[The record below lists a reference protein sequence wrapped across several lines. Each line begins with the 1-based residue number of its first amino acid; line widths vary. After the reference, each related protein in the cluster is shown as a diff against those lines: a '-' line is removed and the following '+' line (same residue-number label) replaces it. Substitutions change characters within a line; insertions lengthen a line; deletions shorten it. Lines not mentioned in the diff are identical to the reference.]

1 MEYTREL
8 FTSIENRNKEFN
20 AILNG
25 AEYNKGL
32 QINNI
37 RRIIKSFAIGEL
49 IEVVRCK
56 LMDRKIKIKNVGN
69 ANKIIPTLPDTF
81 DSYRQFR
88 NKKIVVYTCIIGKYD
103 QLKEPLLAFDNVTYI
118 CFTDDQANIDA
129 TADTKWEI
137 RSVPENILKTYEGT
151 LANRYVKMHPHELFP
166 EADYSIYVDG
176 NVKIVSF
183 PGAYLPG
190 TMGKAGLAIY
200 AHGQR
205 NCAYDEAQMC
215 IMRKKGKKEFIE
227 RQMQRYS
234 EEGFP
239 ENYGL
244 YECTIIATDLKND
257 NSNRIFDAW
266 WHEFVNSKSF
276 RDQLALP
283 YVMWKKGFQYTDIGL
298 LGANIFDDCRITVYS
313 HR

>member
-1 MEYTREL
+1 MEYTRDL
-8 FTSIENRNKEFN
+8 FQSIEDRNKEFN
-20 AILNG
+20 TLLGG

-37 RRIIKSFAIGEL
+37 RRIIGSFAVSEFV
-49 IEVVRCK
+49 EVVRCK
-56 LMDRKIKIKNVGN
+56 LADRKINTRNDGN
-69 ANKIIPTLPDTF
+69 TDKMISKLPDTF

-137 RSVPENILKTYEGT
+137 RSVPEDILKAHQGT
-151 LANRYVKMHPHELFP
+151 LANRYVKMHPHELFT

-200 AHGQR
+200 AHGRR
-205 NCAYDEAQMC
+205 NCVYDEAQIC
-215 IMRKKGKKEFIE
+215 IMRKKGKKAFIE

-234 EEGFP
+234 AEGFP
-239 ENYGL
+239 ANYGL

-257 NSNRIFDAW
+257 NSRQIVESW
-266 WHEFVNSKSF
+266 WQEFMDSQSF
-276 RDQLALP
+276 RDQLSLP
-283 YVMWKKGFQYTDIGL
+283 YVMWKNGFEYTDIGL

-313 HR
+313 HK

>member
-56 LMDRKIKIKNVGN
+56 LMDRKMKIKNVGN
-69 ANKIIPTLPDTF
+69 ANKTIPALPETF
-81 DSYRQFR
+81 DSYRQFQNR
-88 NKKIVVYTCIIGKYD
+88 KIVVYTCIIGKYD
-103 QLKEPLLAFDNVTYI
+103 QLKEPLMAFDNVTYI
-118 CFTDDQANIDA
+118 CFTDDQANIDVGEN
-129 TADTKWEI
+129 TKWEI
-137 RSVPENILKTYEGT
+137 CRVPEHILTTYEGT

-166 EADYSIYVDG
+166 DADYSVYVDG

-183 PGAYLPG
+183 PGAYLSG
-190 TMGKAGLAIY
+190 TKGKAGIAIF

-215 IMRKKGKKEFIE
+215 IIRKKGKKEFIE
-227 RQMQRYS
+227 RQMQRYH

-239 ENYGL
+239 INYGL
-244 YECTIIATDLKND
+244 YECTIIATDL
-257 NSNRIFDAW
+257 SNEDSRQILEAW
-266 WHEFVNSKSF
+266 WQEFMESKSF
-276 RDQLALP
+276 RDQLSLP

-298 LGANIFDDCRITVYS
+298 LGANIFDDCKITVYS
-313 HR
+313 HS

>member
-37 RRIIKSFAIGEL
+37 KRILCNFAIGEFV
-49 IEVVRCK
+49 EAVRLK
-56 LMDRKIKIKNVGN
+56 LAGRRISTKNADKADN
-69 ANKIIPTLPDTF
+69 MAWKLPDTF
-81 DSYRQFR
+81 DSYRQFH

-151 LANRYVKMHPHELFP
+151 LTNRYVKMHPHELFP

-183 PGAYLPG
+183 PGAYLPD

-205 NCAYDEAQMC
+205 NCVYDEAQIC
-215 IMRKKGKKEFIE
+215 IMRKKGKKAFIE

-234 EEGFP
+234 AEGFP
-239 ENYGL
+239 ANYGL
-244 YECTIIATDLKND
+244 YECTIIATDLKNN
-257 NSNRIFDAW
+257 NSRQIFESW
-266 WHEFVNSKSF
+266 WHEFMNSQSF
-276 RDQLALP
+276 RDQLSLP
-283 YVMWKKGFQYTDIGL
+283 YVIWKNGFEYTDIGL
-298 LGANIFDDCRITVYS
+298 LGTNIFDDYRITVYS